1 MMVQIV
7 VFSRKT
13 NPQSK
18 KNFAFRSA
26 KIAQK
31 FCEWKPYGASSLTSS
46 PNKPKFNIKGDTN
59 FIKSELM
66 YKENGIFLSSQLLS
80 PYHQLAFL
88 CDLTIF
94 NGTFQYLPD

>member
-1 MMVQIV
+1 MVQIV

-59 FIKSELM
+59 FIKSELVQR
-66 YKENGIFLSSQLLS
+66 KWNLFVVPTLITLSSAGI
-80 PYHQLAFL
+80 PM
-88 CDLTIF
+88 
-94 NGTFQYLPD
+94 